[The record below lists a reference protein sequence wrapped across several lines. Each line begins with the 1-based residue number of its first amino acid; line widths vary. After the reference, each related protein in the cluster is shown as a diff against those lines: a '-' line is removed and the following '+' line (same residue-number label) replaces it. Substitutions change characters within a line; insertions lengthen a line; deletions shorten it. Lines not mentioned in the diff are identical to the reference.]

1 MNKLRKKWSQRKVIW
16 FHCKLFKHIKPI
28 ILIIGYKTINIEGKI
43 IVNFAWCKL
52 CAKRKNTIYNN
63 PKCKGNAKKSAEVY
77 IRGINNITKWS
88 IDRHLGNIK
97 NYLDSQ
103 KFE

>member
-1 MNKLRKKWSQRKVIW
+1 MESTKGNMVSLQTFQTYETNNVTG
-16 FHCKLFKHIKPI
+16 C
-28 ILIIGYKTINIEGKI
+28 KTINIEGKI
-43 IVNFAWCKL
+43 MVNFAWCKL
-52 CAKRKNTIYNN
+52 CAKHKNTIYNN
-63 PKCKGNAKKSAEVY
+63 PKCKGSAKKFAEVY
-77 IRGINNITKWS
+77 IKGTNNITKWS

>member
-1 MNKLRKKWSQRKVIW
+1 MESRKGNMVSLQTFQTHETNNV
-16 FHCKLFKHIKPI
+16 
-28 ILIIGYKTINIEGKI
+28 IGYKTINIKGKI
-43 IVNFAWCKL
+43 MVNFAWCKL
-52 CAKRKNTIYNN
+52 CAKHKNTIYNN

-77 IRGINNITKWS
+77 IRGTNNITKWS

-97 NYLDSQ
+97 NYLDSN

>member
-1 MNKLRKKWSQRKVIW
+1 MVSLQTFQTYKTNN
-16 FHCKLFKHIKPI
+16 
-28 ILIIGYKTINIEGKI
+28 IIGYKTINIEGKI
-43 IVNFAWCKL
+43 IVNFAWYKL
-52 CAKRKNTIYNN
+52 CAKHKNTIYNN

-88 IDRHLGNIK
+88 IDRRLGNIK

>member
-1 MNKLRKKWSQRKVIW
+1 MESTKGNMVSLQTFQTYKTNN
-16 FHCKLFKHIKPI
+16 
-28 ILIIGYKTINIEGKI
+28 IIGYKTINFEGKI

-77 IRGINNITKWS
+77 IKGTNNITKWS

-97 NYLDSQ
+97 NYLDSN

>member
-1 MNKLRKKWSQRKVIW
+1 MESTKGNMVSLQTFEIYETNNVT
-16 FHCKLFKHIKPI
+16 
-28 ILIIGYKTINIEGKI
+28 GYKTINIEGKI
-43 IVNFAWCKL
+43 MVNFAWCKL
-52 CAKRKNTIYNN
+52 CVKHKNTIYNN

-77 IRGINNITKWS
+77 IKGTNNITKWS

-97 NYLDSQ
+97 NYLDSN

>member
-1 MNKLRKKWSQRKVIW
+1 MESTKGNMVSLQTFQTYKTNN
-16 FHCKLFKHIKPI
+16 
-28 ILIIGYKTINIEGKI
+28 IIGYKTINIEGKI

-63 PKCKGNAKKSAEVY
+63 PKCKGNAKKSAGVY

-97 NYLDSQ
+97 NYLDSN